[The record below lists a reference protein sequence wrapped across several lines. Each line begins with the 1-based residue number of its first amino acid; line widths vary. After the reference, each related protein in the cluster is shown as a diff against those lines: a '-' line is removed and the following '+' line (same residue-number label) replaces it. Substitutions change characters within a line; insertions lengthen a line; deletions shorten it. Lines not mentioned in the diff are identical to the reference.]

1 MMYCFGFNTV
11 EALRPQFSYM
21 LPEPQNAPFHQYSN
35 TIKNITGNQQENEK
49 HHDIDQYQALIPQAH
64 IKESNV
70 RDGRNIIAE

>member
-11 EALRPQFSYM
+11 EALRPQFLY
-21 LPEPQNAPFHQYSN
+21 LPPDSQYTPFHQHSN
-35 TIKNITGNQQENEK
+35 AIENIAGNQQENQK
-49 HHDIDQYQALIPQAH
+49 HRDIDQYQALIPQAH